1 MITVRQRQ
9 AKLSLDAAEY
19 AGILELLHVTA
30 LLSRR
35 VLQSLFPG
43 EIVDVSDCNYPRAQG
58 CVRGGLES
66 GQEGG

>member
-35 VLQSLFPG
+35 VLQS
-43 EIVDVSDCNYPRAQG
+43 
-58 CVRGGLES
+58 
-66 GQEGG
+66 